1 MGDVSSALVVRRG
14 VTKSGKVMGRIGMNV
29 FAISAGLE
37 VTSELLFVRHL
48 YQCIESMAMVKER
61 MKRMR
66 EKFPP
71 FLLSDWIGSINFCSK
86 VPRTRG
92 QVTLLFPL
100 SLETLKGR
108 RP

>member
-1 MGDVSSALVVRRG
+1 MKIIVGDVSSALVVRRG

-48 YQCIESMAMVKER
+48 YQCIEIMAMMKER

-71 FLLSDWIGSINFCSK
+71 FYYLIGSGRSIFA
-86 VPRTRG
+86 PRY
-92 QVTLLFPL
+92 LELEAKLPFSFP
-100 SLETLKGR
+100 
-108 RP
+108 